1 MAACQGTH
9 GARAL
14 VCVFP
19 RKKNVIPEF
28 VIKRSFPV
36 ILGGMIMTAAYLQ
49 ASGISYLLE
58 EAWITELPP
67 SPPPRRP
74 EAPLTAGEHATSAEP
89 ILARNPFDSVT
100 GPLTPKPPREEDK
113 DGDPA
118 IGGDPLLDPIC
129 EDTRVLLIVASDDP
143 SWSLATIASGR
154 GEPLLRRA
162 GDPVEG
168 RSVLAIGW
176 DRVWL
181 AAPGARCQVRI
192 GDNVRTA
199 PPPPAPRP
207 AATQP
212 PRRGAL
218 PPEIASRIRKVSENE
233 FIVDRTA
240 VDMILEK
247 QGELLR
253 SARIVPVREGDR
265 VIGVRLAR
273 VASGSLLTAIGLRRG
288 DTIRSINGFDLT
300 DPQSALQAYARLRS
314 ADHLAVAVKRG
325 GKDMTID
332 LRIQ

>member
-1 MAACQGTH
+1 
-9 GARAL
+9 
-14 VCVFP
+14 V
-19 RKKNVIPEF
+19 
-28 VIKRSFPV
+28 
-36 ILGGMIMTAAYLQ
+36 
-49 ASGISYLLE
+49 
-58 EAWITELPP
+58 
-67 SPPPRRP
+67 
-74 EAPLTAGEHATSAEP
+74 
-89 ILARNPFDSVT
+89 
-100 GPLTPKPPREEDK
+100 
-113 DGDPA
+113 

-129 EDTRVLLIVASDDP
+129 EDTRVLLIVASEDP

-181 AAPGARCQVRI
+181 AEPGARCQVRI
-192 GDNVRTA
+192 GDNPRA
-199 PPPPAPRP
+199 PAPPAPRP
-207 AATQP
+207 AATRP

-218 PPEIASRIRKVSENE
+218 PHEIASRIRQVSERE
-233 FIVDRTA
+233 FIIDRTA
-240 VDMILEK
+240 VETILEK

-253 SARIVPVREGDR
+253 STRIVPAREGER

-273 VASGSLLTAIGLRRG
+273 VAPSSLLSAIGLRRG

-314 ADHLAVAVKRG
+314 ADHLAVALERG
-325 GKDMTID
+325 GKAMTID